1 LTCGALEAHPFSRFI
16 KHDRRRSSVHD
27 LSALLCITS
36 NALKK
41 AETVVPSNDARDSSS
56 VTRNGESV
64 DKRRFNVVRGI
75 PVRVDASRWVIP
87 DEMRHSLTMRP
98 IERDCCALVSIGSKV
113 VPKWNKCKDR
123 SWRVAV
129 KMFLDGY
136 PMYQIRVYLIYMA
149 TGAREPSDFSFT
161 VAAQIRAERA
171 AAKLTGAEM
180 IEASGIKRS
189 TYLRIES
196 GSHVA
201 DTTQIARIC
210 GVFGISLSDF
220 FHRVEARMVAG
231 SKNGTSN

>member
-1 LTCGALEAHPFSRFI
+1 
-16 KHDRRRSSVHD
+16 
-27 LSALLCITS
+27 
-36 NALKK
+36 
-41 AETVVPSNDARDSSS
+41 
-56 VTRNGESV
+56 
-64 DKRRFNVVRGI
+64 VVRGI
-75 PVRVDASRWVIP
+75 PVRVEASRWVIP
-87 DEMRHSLTMRP
+87 DEMRHSFTMRP

-113 VPKWNKCKDR
+113 VPKWNKCKYR

-129 KMFLDGY
+129 KMFLDRYPMYQIRVYLIYMATGAREPSDFSFTVAAQIRAEILDGY